1 MRDVVRV
8 RTSCWWDGRSL
19 VVKKEVIPM
28 KRLCSSE
35 DLKDAIDAV
44 GAKEVIG
51 LIKNLDM
58 VADGLYEL
66 VMVDIPRDWEFG
78 HIEGYRYQLVPYKV
92 MFNSWLS

>member
-1 MRDVVRV
+1 MKDVVRV

-19 VVKKEVIPM
+19 VAKKEVIPM
-28 KRLCSSE
+28 KRLSSSSALE
-35 DLKDAIDAV
+35 DAINAV

-66 VMVDIPRDWEFG
+66 VMVDIRRDWESG
-78 HIEGYRYQLVPYKV
+78 HIEGCRYQLVPYKV
-92 MFNSWLS
+92 MSNSCLT